1 MSEHSETL
9 VELDIEYK
17 KIATINGCNNY
28 VRVPALGINQTFI
41 ESLANLIINKNEY
54 KFNDKIFAPKNR
66 CPSNFI
72 NCPCQN

>member
-1 MSEHSETL
+1 MKIKKNI
-9 VELDIEYK
+9 IEK
-17 KIATINGCNNY
+17 HG
-28 VRVPALGINQTFI
+28 
-41 ESLANLIINKNEY
+41 INKNEY